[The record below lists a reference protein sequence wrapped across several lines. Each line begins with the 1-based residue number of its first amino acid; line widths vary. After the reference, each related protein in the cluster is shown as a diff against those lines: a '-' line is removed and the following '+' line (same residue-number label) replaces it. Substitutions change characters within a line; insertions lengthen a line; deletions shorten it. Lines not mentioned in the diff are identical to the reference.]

1 MIFHQ
6 FNKFSIKKINI
17 IIIMD
22 ETNFNAGDYTVE
34 ELEKIFNLEKPY
46 SKTDLDAVANDFIE
60 TYMNKNHRGYV
71 LFFQKAKFML
81 EAEITQEEMNYKTP
95 TSNTFVSGNEMEK
108 YNIIDRSKLLSQN
121 NPVKMGTLNQNE
133 HSVMTQ
139 IVNID
144 SQYRRI
150 FDNSGALCTNGIDIG
165 PGDSQ
170 YVNNSEDFIIDLS
183 EPLTNVLEMSLHSI
197 ELPHSWY
204 TFSSDYGTNSFVIEN
219 VHHLGLYNLPNNKYK
234 LTIPNGNYT
243 VEQLVND
250 INEQLETDFPS
261 TNGGINWR
269 IRLSWNDRT
278 NKVIFMVDWEH
289 FKYDYWPEHWTGPP
303 DLMSQ
308 WVKIKFYDNNNS
320 NCSNNGRGGKIDY
333 NLGWLLGFR
342 KKEYIITAHPDSSPI
357 GFGAA
362 NVVVETLEAESLV
375 DVYGSRYVLLY
386 IDEYV
391 NNRVTQG
398 LISLTNNKDRFELPD
413 YFKKKACVDETED
426 IQSREGTNASTTP
439 IKNQLTQAQEYT
451 VNQIKHAQNILNQD
465 RYYSPTSSDILA
477 RLPINKSNN
486 FGVVVMGQNQIGEN
500 KREYFGPVR
509 IRRLHIK
516 LLNDKGIPL
525 NLNDMNWSF
534 ALKIKYLYKY

>member
-1 MIFHQ
+1 
-6 FNKFSIKKINI
+6 
-17 IIIMD
+17 MD
-22 ETNFNAGDYTVE
+22 ETNFNADDYTVE
-34 ELEKIFNLEKPY
+34 ELEKIFDLEKPY

-60 TYMNKNHRGYV
+60 TYMKKNHRDYV
-71 LFFQKAKFML
+71 LFFQKAKFIL
-81 EAEITQEEMNYKTP
+81 EAEITKEEMNYKTP
-95 TSNTFVSGNEMEK
+95 TSNTFVSRNEMEK

-204 TFSSDYGTNSFVIEN
+204 TFSSDYGTNSFVIEHVDRIGMHEN
-219 VHHLGLYNLPNNKYK
+219 HNPNNYVHNGTYGNYT
-234 LTIPNGNYT
+234 LTIPDGNYT
-243 VEQLVND
+243 ASELVNT
-250 INEQLETDFPS
+250 INGIFQNDF
-261 TNGGINWR
+261 TNTGGGTPINV
-269 IRLSWNDRT
+269 SYNPNT
-278 NKVIFMVDWEH
+278 NKITFSVNWVH
-289 FKYDYWPEHWTGPP
+289 FRYSYWNSGGDP
-303 DLMSQ
+303 DNNSQ
-308 WVKIKFYDNNNS
+308 WINVKFYGNEFNS
-320 NCSNNGRGGKIDY
+320 NCANNGRGGKIDY
-333 NLGWLLGFR
+333 NLGWLMGFR
-342 KKEYIITAHPDSSPI
+342 KKEYRITAVPEYSNTVIESI
-357 GFGAA
+357 TG
-362 NVVVETLEAESLV
+362 ESLV
-375 DVYGSRYVLLY
+375 DTYGSRYVLLY
-386 IDEYV
+386 VDEYI

-398 LISLTNNKDRFELPD
+398 LVSLTNNKDKFELPD

>member
-22 ETNFNAGDYTVE
+22 ETNFNADDYTVE
-34 ELEKIFNLEKPY
+34 ELEKIFDLEKPY

-60 TYMNKNHRGYV
+60 TYMKKNHRDYV
-71 LFFQKAKFML
+71 LFFQKAKFIL
-81 EAEITQEEMNYKTP
+81 EAEITKEEMNYKTP
-95 TSNTFVSGNEMEK
+95 TSNTFVSRNEMEK

-121 NPVKMGTLNQNE
+121 NPVKIGTLNQTE

-150 FDNSGALCTNGIDIG
+150 FDNSGALCENGIDIG

-183 EPLTNVLEMSLHSI
+183 EPLTNVLDMSLHSI

-204 TFSSDYGTNSFVIEN
+204 TFSSDYGTNSFVIEHVDCIGMHSDHN
-219 VHHLGLYNLPNNKYK
+219 VANYNNGTY
-234 LTIPNGNYT
+234 TCIIPNGNYT
-243 VEQLVND
+243 ANELVNT
-250 INEQLETDFPS
+250 INGVLQIDFATTVNSFGLP
-261 TNGGINWR
+261 
-269 IRLSWNDRT
+269 IRLIYNPNT
-278 NKVIFMVDWEH
+278 NKIQFQVHWNYFNDWPAGIVRDPITNTQ
-289 FKYDYWPEHWTGPP
+289 FIN
-303 DLMSQ
+303 
-308 WVKIKFYDNNNS
+308 IKFYGPEFNS
-320 NCSNNGRGGKIDY
+320 TCSNGGGGKIDY
-333 NLGWLLGFR
+333 NLGWLMGFR
-342 KKEYIITAHPDSSPI
+342 KKEYKIVAVTENPSNNTVIESIT
-357 GFGAA
+357 G
-362 NVVVETLEAESLV
+362 ESLV
-375 DVYGSRYVLLY
+375 DTYGSRYVLLY
-386 IDEYV
+386 VDEYI

-398 LISLTNNKDRFELPD
+398 LISLTNNKDKFELPD

-534 ALKIKYLYKY
+534 ALKINYLYKY